1 MNDKPE
7 DQTIA
12 TLNTGKNVEQ
22 DNIQD
27 INQDEARGGPSSRQ
41 PPRDNP
47 PILGIIAVIFGVISI
62 FMWSIFFVPLALV
75 LGVIALFIG
84 QIGWG
89 IAAIIL
95 SVIGVLTS
103 PMIIMMLGLGVLLSY
118 FGMPLPM

>member
-1 MNDKPE
+1 MDNNPEEKPE

-12 TLNTGKNVEQ
+12 TLNTGKG
-22 DNIQD
+22 DAPTGIP
-27 INQDEARGGPSSRQ
+27 PSKQSKQ
-41 PPRDNP
+41 PSRDNP
-47 PILGIIAVIFGVISI
+47 PILGIIAVVFGVISI

-75 LGVIALFIG
+75 LGIIALFMG

-95 SVIGVLTS
+95 SVIGALTS

-118 FGMPLPM
+118 FGMSMPM

>member
-1 MNDKPE
+1 MNNKPE

-12 TLNTGKNVEQ
+12 TLNTGHNVEK
-22 DNIQD
+22 DVEPGV
-27 INQDEARGGPSSRQ
+27 NQDGAPAGPSSRQ

-103 PMIIMMLGLGVLLSY
+103 PMIIMMLGMGVLLAY